1 MQVSISELKTNIGK
15 YINLAETQDIFIT
28 RNGKPA
34 AKLTSA
40 KIDRVALMETLFGIL
55 PSDVDLNDARLERI
69 LK

>member
-40 KIDRVALMETLFGIL
+40 KIDKVALMESLFGII
-55 PSDVDLNDARLERI
+55 PSDFDLDEARLERI